1 MMSGVTDTS
10 TSTEVRVSVD
20 DPDRAASRRAVGADM
35 RDALSI
41 KITWLRSFLAVA
53 ECGGFGAATM
63 RLHLSQSRVSAH
75 ISALETALGFT
86 LFDRRARP
94 TTLTRAGEVFRGHAE
109 AALSELQEGVEI
121 ARAASG
127 SDTGR
132 LVVGSYPSVSSMY
145 LPGVLAALKESRPGI
160 AVELVEGTASTLES
174 ALTNGSVDVAFRP
187 LQPPMRDDSL
197 SATVLWREAVV
208 AVMRDDD
215 PLAELQEL
223 PLTRLVE
230 HPLIGNPSGSEEDGG
245 GFDLRR
251 AFGDGASECQIAYLT
266 DQPATLVAL
275 VRAAFGIGVISQLAL
290 STTSIEGLVVR
301 RIESETAFRDVAVF
315 WDERH
320 TGDPVLGA
328 FLDAVRAAAVPEGV
342 AKIADGVE
350 P

>member
-1 MMSGVTDTS
+1 MPGVRETP
-10 TSTEVRVSVD
+10 TSTEVQRSVG
-20 DPDRAASRRAVGADM
+20 DPDKAALRRGVGVDM
-35 RDALSI
+35 RDALLI

-53 ECGGFGAATM
+53 DCGGFGAATI

-75 ISALETALGFT
+75 ISALESALGFS

-109 AALSELQEGVEI
+109 AALFELQEGAEL
-121 ARAASG
+121 ARSASG
-127 SDTGR
+127 SDSGR

-145 LPGVLAALKESRPGI
+145 LPGVLAELKDSRPGI
-160 AVELVEGTASTLES
+160 AVELVEGTAATLES
-174 ALTNGSVDVAFRP
+174 ALVNGSVDVAFRP
-187 LQPPMRDDSL
+187 LQPPMRDDTLRS
-197 SATVLWREAVV
+197 SVLWREAVV

-223 PLTRLVE
+223 PVERLLGF
-230 HPLIGNPSGSEEDGG
+230 PLIGNPSGTEEDGG

-251 AFGDGASECQIAYLT
+251 AFGERASQCQIAYLT

-315 WDERH
+315 WDDRQ
-320 TGDPVLGA
+320 TGDPVLDA
-328 FLDAVRAAAVPEGV
+328 FLAAMRTAAVPDGV
-342 AKIADGVE
+342 ARIAAVDS
-350 P
+350 

>member
-1 MMSGVTDTS
+1 MSGVRETS
-10 TSTEVRVSVD
+10 TSTDVQVSVG
-20 DPDRAASRRAVGADM
+20 DPDRAALRRANGADI

-53 ECGGFGAATM
+53 DCGGFGAATI

-75 ISALETALGFT
+75 ISALETALGYS

-109 AALSELQEGVEI
+109 AALSELQEGAEL
-121 ARAASG
+121 ARIASG
-127 SDTGR
+127 SDSGR

-145 LPGVLAALKESRPGI
+145 LPGVLAGLKESRPGI

-174 ALTNGSVDVAFRP
+174 ALVNGSVDVAFRP

-197 SATVLWREAVV
+197 RASVLWREAVV

-215 PLAELQEL
+215 PLAALQEV
-223 PLTRLVE
+223 PVGRLIE
-230 HPLIGNPSGSEEDGG
+230 FPLIGNPAGTEEDGG

-251 AFGDGASECQIAYLT
+251 AFGERGSECQIAYLT

-315 WDERH
+315 WDEH
-320 TGDPVLGA
+320 QTGDPVLGA
-328 FLDAVRAAAVPEGV
+328 FLAAMRSAAVPDGV
-342 AKIADGVE
+342 TAIADVE
-350 P
+350 R